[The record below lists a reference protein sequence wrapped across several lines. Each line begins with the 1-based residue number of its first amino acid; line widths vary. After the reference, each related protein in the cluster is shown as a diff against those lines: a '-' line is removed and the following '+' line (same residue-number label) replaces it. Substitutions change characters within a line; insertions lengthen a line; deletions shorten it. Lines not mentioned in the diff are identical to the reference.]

1 MAEENQKQV
10 YNPNNQRPK
19 NLGTHL
25 FLLTCI
31 IACIAVGPWAW
42 KSPLAIVSVAEG
54 EVVPSTQVKTIQHL
68 EGGIID
74 QILVKE
80 SDIVKKSDPLVIL
93 AATASEVDVDEAQ
106 VKIDA
111 KIIESIRLEAEINNF
126 DVPIF
131 ADDLMANRADLVNK
145 SMELFLSR
153 KNKLEGDIREIQASI
168 AQHQTAIDILIKQT
182 EMSVKLLEEGIIT
195 EFAHLD
201 LLKELNAAKGALES
215 STEEKENITKLFIEN
230 ARNARQVA
238 QREISELNETIKAL
252 KDNLKRTVITAPVD
266 GVVKNLFFVTIGGV
280 VRPGE
285 AILDIVPTKDS
296 LIVEARLQESDIGF
310 VKPGQSA
317 VVKLSSSDA
326 VNFGQIDGIVERIS
340 PDTEQDENDNRI
352 VFYNIFVELDQ
363 NYFESKEKTYYLVPG
378 VKVTASI
385 QIGERT
391 LANYLLSPFIGSL
404 GQSFQER

>member
-1 MAEENQKQV
+1 MNTLSEKHK
-10 YNPNNQRPK
+10 K
-19 NLGTHL
+19 NTRIFFYVLSL
-25 FLLTCI
+25 FAVTAGLWMFLFNIDI
-31 IACIAVGPWAW
+31 I
-42 KSPLAIVSVAEG
+42 SNAEG
-54 EVVPSTQVKTIQHL
+54 QVIPAGDVKTIQHL

-80 SDIVKKSDPLVIL
+80 SDIVKMDDPLVIL
-93 AATASEVDVDEAQ
+93 AATASEVDVDETQ
-106 VKIDA
+106 VQIDA
-111 KIIESIRLEAEINNF
+111 KKIESIRLEAEINNF

-131 ADDLMANRADLVNK
+131 DDSLVNDRPELVNK
-145 SMELFLSR
+145 SLELFVSR
-153 KNKLEGDIREIQASI
+153 KNKLEGDIKKVSAEI

-182 EMSVKLLEEGIIT
+182 EMSEQLLLEGIIT
-195 EFAHLD
+195 EFAHYD
-201 LLKELNAAKGALES
+201 LLKELNAAKGALETS
-215 STEEKENITKLFIEN
+215 IEEKENITKQFVES
-230 ARNARQVA
+230 ARNTRQVA

-252 KDNLKRTVITAPVD
+252 KDNLERTVITAPVD

-280 VRPGE
+280 IRPGE
-285 AILDIVPTKDS
+285 AILDIVPTKDN

-317 VVKLSSSDA
+317 VVKLSSADA
-326 VNFGQIDGIVERIS
+326 VNFGQIEGIVDRIS

-363 NYFESKEKTYYLVPG
+363 NYFESKEKIYYLVPG

-391 LANYLLSPFIGSL
+391 LANYLLSPFIGSM

>member
-1 MAEENQKQV
+1 MTI
-10 YNPNNQRPK
+10 PLLPK
-19 NLGTHL
+19 KHRKNTQIFFIIFSTFAFMSILWMFL
-25 FLLTCI
+25 FNIDI
-31 IACIAVGPWAW
+31 I
-42 KSPLAIVSVAEG
+42 SNAEG
-54 EVVPSTQVKTIQHL
+54 QVIPAGDVKTIQHL
-68 EGGIID
+68 EGGIIE

-80 SDIVKKSDPLVIL
+80 SDTVKEGDSLVIL

-106 VKIDA
+106 VVIDS
-111 KIIESIRLEAEINNF
+111 KIIQSIRLEAEINNF
-126 DVPIF
+126 DVPVF
-131 ADDLMANRADLVNK
+131 PDELVNSRQELVNK

-153 KNKLEGDIREIQASI
+153 KDKLEGDIKEVNALIV
-168 AQHQTAIDILIKQT
+168 QHQTAIDILIKQT
-182 EMSVKLLEEGIIT
+182 DMSQQLLDEGIIT
-195 EFAHLD
+195 EFAHLN
-201 LLKELNAAKGALES
+201 LLKELNAAKGTLEAALE
-215 STEEKENITKLFIEN
+215 EKDNLTKEFVED
-230 ARNARQVA
+230 ARNQKQIA

-252 KDNLKRTVITAPVD
+252 KDNLDRTVITAPVD

-280 VRPGE
+280 IRPGE
-285 AILDIVPTKDS
+285 AILDIVPTRDN

-326 VNFGQIDGIVERIS
+326 VNFGQINGIVDRIS

-391 LANYLLSPFIGSL
+391 LANYLLSPFLGSL

>member
-1 MAEENQKQV
+1 MKSILPEKH
-10 YNPNNQRPK
+10 RK
-19 NLGTHL
+19 NTQIL
-25 FLLTCI
+25 FITFSLFAFVTGLWMFLFNIDI
-31 IACIAVGPWAW
+31 I
-42 KSPLAIVSVAEG
+42 SNAEG
-54 EVVPSTQVKTIQHL
+54 QVIPAGDVKTIQHL

-74 QILVKE
+74 QILIKE
-80 SDIVKKSDPLVIL
+80 SDIVKKGDPLVIL

-106 VKIDA
+106 VQIDA
-111 KIIESIRLEAEINNF
+111 KIIQSIRLEAEINDF
-126 DVPIF
+126 DIPIF
-131 ADDLMANRADLVNK
+131 SVELVNNRPELVNK
-145 SMELFLSR
+145 SMELFVSR
-153 KNKLEGDIREIQASI
+153 KNKLEGDIKEVLAAIV
-168 AQHQTAIDILIKQT
+168 QHQTAIDILIKQT
-182 EMSVKLLEEGIIT
+182 EMSEQLLNEGIIT

-201 LLKELNAAKGALES
+201 LLKELNAAKGALEAAL
-215 STEEKENITKLFIEN
+215 EEKENITKEFIEE
-230 ARNARQVA
+230 ARNKRQIA

-280 VRPGE
+280 IRPGE
-285 AILDIVPTKDS
+285 AILDIVPTKDN

-317 VVKLSSSDA
+317 VVKLSSADA
-326 VNFGQIDGIVERIS
+326 VNFGQIDGVVDRIS

-363 NYFESKEKTYYLVPG
+363 NYFESKEKIYYLVPG

>member
-1 MAEENQKQV
+1 MDTLPAKHK
-10 YNPNNQRPK
+10 K
-19 NLGTHL
+19 NTQI
-25 FLLTCI
+25 FFYTFTIFAFFSVVWMFTFNIDI
-31 IACIAVGPWAW
+31 I
-42 KSPLAIVSVAEG
+42 SNAEG
-54 EVVPSTQVKTIQHL
+54 QVIPAGEIKTIQHL

-80 SDIVKKSDPLVIL
+80 SDIVDEGDSLVIL

-106 VKIDA
+106 VQIDA
-111 KIIESIRLEAEINNF
+111 KTIQLIRLEAEINDF

-131 ADDLMANRADLVNK
+131 SDELVTNRPELVNK
-145 SMELFLSR
+145 SLELFVSR
-153 KNKLEGDIREIQASI
+153 KDKLEGDKREVI
-168 AQHQTAIDILIKQT
+168 AAISQHQTAIDILIKQT
-182 EMSVKLLEEGIIT
+182 AMSEELLTEGIIT
-195 EFAHLD
+195 EFAHLN
-201 LLKELNAAKGALES
+201 LLKELNAAKGTLEAAI
-215 STEEKENITKLFIEN
+215 EEKDNITKDFIED
-230 ARNARQVA
+230 ARNQRQIA

-252 KDNLKRTVITAPVD
+252 KDNLDRTIITAPVD

-280 VRPGE
+280 IRPGE
-285 AILDIVPTKDS
+285 AILDIVPTRDN

-317 VVKLSSSDA
+317 IIKLSSADA
-326 VNFGQIDGIVERIS
+326 VNFGQINGKVERIS

-363 NYFESKEKTYYLVPG
+363 NFFESKEKVYNLVPG

-391 LANYLLSPFIGSL
+391 LANYLLSPFIGSF

>member
-1 MAEENQKQV
+1 MKSILPEKHL
-10 YNPNNQRPK
+10 K
-19 NLGTHL
+19 NTQIL
-25 FLLTCI
+25 FITFSLFAFTSVLWMFLFNIDI
-31 IACIAVGPWAW
+31 I
-42 KSPLAIVSVAEG
+42 SNAEG
-54 EVVPSTQVKTIQHL
+54 QVIPAGDVKTIQHL

-74 QILVKE
+74 QILIKE
-80 SDIVKKSDPLVIL
+80 SDIVKKEDPLVIL

-106 VKIDA
+106 VQIDA
-111 KIIESIRLEAEINNF
+111 KIIESIRLEAEINDF
-126 DVPIF
+126 DIPIF
-131 ADDLMANRADLVNK
+131 SDELVNNRPELVNK
-145 SMELFLSR
+145 SIELFVSR
-153 KNKLEGDIREIQASI
+153 KNKLEGDIKEVLAAIV
-168 AQHQTAIDILIKQT
+168 QHQTAIDILIKQT
-182 EMSVKLLEEGIIT
+182 EMSEQLLNEGIIT

-201 LLKELNAAKGALES
+201 LLKELNAAKGALEAAL
-215 STEEKENITKLFIEN
+215 EEKENITKEFIEE
-230 ARNARQVA
+230 ARNKRQIA

-280 VRPGE
+280 IRPGE
-285 AILDIVPTKDS
+285 AILDIVPTKDN

-317 VVKLSSSDA
+317 VVKLSSADA
-326 VNFGQIDGIVERIS
+326 VNFGQIDGIVDRIS

-363 NYFESKEKTYYLVPG
+363 NYFESKEKIYYLVPG

-391 LANYLLSPFIGSL
+391 LANYLLSPFIGSF

>member
-1 MAEENQKQV
+1 MNTLSEKHK
-10 YNPNNQRPK
+10 K
-19 NLGTHL
+19 NTQIFFYVFSL
-25 FLLTCI
+25 FAVTAGLWMFLFNIDI
-31 IACIAVGPWAW
+31 I
-42 KSPLAIVSVAEG
+42 SNAEG
-54 EVVPSTQVKTIQHL
+54 QVIPAGDVKTIQHL

-80 SDIVKKSDPLVIL
+80 SDIVKKDDPLVIL
-93 AATASEVDVDEAQ
+93 AATASEVDVDETQ
-106 VKIDA
+106 VQIDA
-111 KIIESIRLEAEINNF
+111 KYIESIRLEAEINNF

-131 ADDLMANRADLVNK
+131 DDYLVNNRSELVNK
-145 SMELFLSR
+145 SLELFVSR
-153 KNKLEGDIREIQASI
+153 KNKLEGDIKKVSAEIV
-168 AQHQTAIDILIKQT
+168 QHQTAIDILIKQT
-182 EMSVKLLEEGIIT
+182 EMSEQLLVEGIIT
-195 EFAHLD
+195 EFAHYD
-201 LLKELNAAKGALES
+201 LLKELNAAKGALETS
-215 STEEKENITKLFIEN
+215 LEEKENITKQFVES

-252 KDNLKRTVITAPVD
+252 KDNLERTVITAPVD

-280 VRPGE
+280 IRPGE
-285 AILDIVPTKDS
+285 AILDIVPTKDN

-317 VVKLSSSDA
+317 VVKLSSADA
-326 VNFGQIDGIVERIS
+326 VNFGQIDGIVDRIS

>member
-1 MAEENQKQV
+1 MTIPLLPEKHRKNTQLFFIAFSSFAFVAMAWMF
-10 YNPNNQRPK
+10 
-19 NLGTHL
+19 L
-25 FLLTCI
+25 FNIDI
-31 IACIAVGPWAW
+31 I
-42 KSPLAIVSVAEG
+42 SNAEG
-54 EVVPSTQVKTIQHL
+54 QVIPAGDVKTIQHL

-80 SDIVKKSDPLVIL
+80 SDTVKAGESLVIL

-106 VKIDA
+106 VQIDS
-111 KIIESIRLEAEINNF
+111 KTIQSIRLEAEINNF
-126 DVPIF
+126 DIPVFP
-131 ADDLMANRADLVNK
+131 DELVNKRQELVNK
-145 SMELFLSR
+145 SLELFISR
-153 KNKLEGDIREIQASI
+153 KDKIEGDIKEITASI
-168 AQHQTAIDILIKQT
+168 IQHQTAIDILIKQT
-182 EMSVKLLEEGIIT
+182 DMSQQLLDEGIIT

-201 LLKELNAAKGALES
+201 LLKELNAAKGTLEAAI
-215 STEEKENITKLFIEN
+215 EEKDNITKEFIED
-230 ARNARQVA
+230 ARNQRQVA

-252 KDNLKRTVITAPVD
+252 KDNLERTVITAPVD

-280 VRPGE
+280 IRPGE
-285 AILDIVPTKDS
+285 PILDIVPTKDN

-317 VVKLSSSDA
+317 IVKLSSSDA
-326 VNFGQIDGIVERIS
+326 VNFGQINGVVDRIS

>member
-1 MAEENQKQV
+1 MNALSEKHK
-10 YNPNNQRPK
+10 K
-19 NLGTHL
+19 NTQIFFYILSL
-25 FLLTCI
+25 FAVSALLWMFLFNIDI
-31 IACIAVGPWAW
+31 I
-42 KSPLAIVSVAEG
+42 SNAEG
-54 EVVPSTQVKTIQHL
+54 QVIPAGDVKTIQHL

-80 SDIVKKSDPLVIL
+80 SDIVNKDDPLVIL
-93 AATASEVDVDEAQ
+93 AATASEVDVDETQ
-106 VKIDA
+106 VQIDA
-111 KIIESIRLEAEINNF
+111 KNIESIRLEAEINNF

-131 ADDLMANRADLVNK
+131 DDYLVNNRSELVNK
-145 SMELFLSR
+145 SLELFVSR
-153 KNKLEGDIREIQASI
+153 KNKLEGDIKKVSAEIV
-168 AQHQTAIDILIKQT
+168 QHQTAIDILIKQT
-182 EMSVKLLEEGIIT
+182 EMSEQLLVEGIIT
-195 EFAHLD
+195 EFAHYD
-201 LLKELNAAKGALES
+201 LLKELNAAKGALETS
-215 STEEKENITKLFIEN
+215 LEEKENITKQFVES

-252 KDNLKRTVITAPVD
+252 KDNLERTVITAPVD

-280 VRPGE
+280 IRPGE
-285 AILDIVPTKDS
+285 AILDIVPTKDN

-317 VVKLSSSDA
+317 VVKLSSADA
-326 VNFGQIDGIVERIS
+326 VNFGQIDGIVDRIS

>member
-1 MAEENQKQV
+1 MNTLSEKHK
-10 YNPNNQRPK
+10 K
-19 NLGTHL
+19 NTQIFFYIMSL
-25 FLLTCI
+25 FAVTAGLWMFLFNIDI
-31 IACIAVGPWAW
+31 I
-42 KSPLAIVSVAEG
+42 SNAEG
-54 EVVPSTQVKTIQHL
+54 QVIPAGDVKTIQHL

-80 SDIVKKSDPLVIL
+80 SDIVKMDDPLVVL
-93 AATASEVDVDEAQ
+93 AATASEVDVDETQ
-106 VKIDA
+106 VQIDA
-111 KIIESIRLEAEINNF
+111 KKIESIRLEAEINNF

-131 ADDLMANRADLVNK
+131 DDSLVNNRPELVNK
-145 SMELFLSR
+145 SLELFVSR
-153 KNKLEGDIREIQASI
+153 KNKLEGDIKKVSAEI

-182 EMSVKLLEEGIIT
+182 EMSEQLLAEGIIT
-195 EFAHLD
+195 EFAHYD
-201 LLKELNAAKGALES
+201 LLKELNAAKGALETS
-215 STEEKENITKLFIEN
+215 LEEKENITKQFVES

-238 QREISELNETIKAL
+238 QREISELNETIRAL
-252 KDNLKRTVITAPVD
+252 KDNLERTVITAPVD

-280 VRPGE
+280 IRPGE
-285 AILDIVPTKDS
+285 AILDIVPTKDN

-317 VVKLSSSDA
+317 VVKLSSADA
-326 VNFGQIDGIVERIS
+326 VNFGQIEGIVDRIS

-363 NYFESKEKTYYLVPG
+363 NYFESKEKIYYLVPG

-391 LANYLLSPFIGSL
+391 LANYLLSPFIGSM

>member
-1 MAEENQKQV
+1 MNIALLPEKH
-10 YNPNNQRPK
+10 RK
-19 NLGTHL
+19 NTEI
-25 FLLTCI
+25 FFI
-31 IACIAVGPWAW
+31 VF
-42 KSPLAIVSVAEG
+42 SSFAIVTMIWMFVFNIDIISNAEG
-54 EVVPSTQVKTIQHL
+54 QVIPAGDVKTIQHL

-80 SDIVKKSDPLVIL
+80 SDIVKEGDSLVIL

-106 VKIDA
+106 VQIDS
-111 KIIESIRLEAEINNF
+111 KIIQSIRLEAEINNF
-126 DVPIF
+126 DIPIF
-131 ADDLMANRADLVNK
+131 TDELANNRPELVNK
-145 SMELFLSR
+145 SIELFLSR
-153 KNKLEGDIREIQASI
+153 KVKLEGDIREINASI
-168 AQHQTAIDILIKQT
+168 GQHQTAIDILIKQT
-182 EMSVKLLEEGIIT
+182 DMSQQLLEEGIIT

-201 LLKELNAAKGALES
+201 LLKELNAAKGTLEAAI
-215 STEEKENITKLFIEN
+215 EEKENITKEFIED
-230 ARNARQVA
+230 ARNQRQVA

-252 KDNLKRTVITAPVD
+252 KDNLNRTIIVAPVD

-280 VRPGE
+280 IRPGE
-285 AILDIVPTKDS
+285 AILDIVPTKDN

-317 VVKLSSSDA
+317 IVKLSSSDA
-326 VNFGQIDGIVERIS
+326 VNFGQIEGIVDRIS

-352 VFYNIFVELDQ
+352 VFYNIFVQLDQ

>member
-1 MAEENQKQV
+1 MNTYLSEKH
-10 YNPNNQRPK
+10 RK
-19 NLGTHL
+19 NSQL
-25 FLLTCI
+25 FFVSFSLFAMIAMLWMFIFNIDI
-31 IACIAVGPWAW
+31 I
-42 KSPLAIVSVAEG
+42 SNAEG
-54 EVVPSTQVKTIQHL
+54 QVIPAGEVKTIQHL

-80 SDIVKKSDPLVIL
+80 SDLIKKNDPLVIL

-106 VKIDA
+106 VQIDA
-111 KIIESIRLEAEINNF
+111 KLIQSIRLEAEINNF
-126 DVPIF
+126 DIPIF
-131 ADDLMANRADLVNK
+131 NEDLVKNRPELVNK
-145 SMELFLSR
+145 AMELFLSR
-153 KNKLEGDIREIQASI
+153 KDKIEGDIKEVEAVIE
-168 AQHQTAIDILIKQT
+168 QHQTAIDILIKQT
-182 EMSVKLLEEGIIT
+182 AMSEELLNEGIIT
-195 EFAHLD
+195 EYTHLN
-201 LLKELNAAKGALES
+201 LLKELNAAKGTLETS
-215 STEEKENITKLFIEN
+215 IEERENITKEFIED
-230 ARNARQVA
+230 ARNQRQIA
-238 QREISELNETIKAL
+238 QREISELNETIRAL
-252 KDNLKRTVITAPVD
+252 KDNLDRTVITAPVD

-280 VRPGE
+280 IRPGE
-285 AILDIVPTKDS
+285 AILDIVPTKDN

-317 VVKLSSSDA
+317 VVKLSSADA
-326 VNFGQIDGIVERIS
+326 VNFGQINGIVERIS

-363 NYFESKEKTYYLVPG
+363 NYFESKEKIYFLVPG

>member
-1 MAEENQKQV
+1 MDALLNKHK
-10 YNPNNQRPK
+10 K
-19 NLGTHL
+19 NTQIFFYTFTSFAVTAVLWMFL
-25 FLLTCI
+25 FNIDI
-31 IACIAVGPWAW
+31 I
-42 KSPLAIVSVAEG
+42 SNAEG
-54 EVVPSTQVKTIQHL
+54 QVIPAGDVKTIQHL

-131 ADDLMANRADLVNK
+131 ADDLMANRVDLVNK

-153 KNKLEGDIREIQASI
+153 KNKLEGDIRETQASI
-168 AQHQTAIDILIKQT
+168 VQHQTAIDILIKQT

>member
-1 MAEENQKQV
+1 MTIPLLPEKHRKNTQLFFIAFSSFAFVAMAWMF
-10 YNPNNQRPK
+10 
-19 NLGTHL
+19 L
-25 FLLTCI
+25 FNIDI
-31 IACIAVGPWAW
+31 I
-42 KSPLAIVSVAEG
+42 SNAEG
-54 EVVPSTQVKTIQHL
+54 QVIPAGDVKTIQHL

-80 SDIVKKSDPLVIL
+80 SDTVKAGESLVIL

-106 VKIDA
+106 VQIDS
-111 KIIESIRLEAEINNF
+111 KTIQSIRLEAEINNF
-126 DVPIF
+126 DIPVFP
-131 ADDLMANRADLVNK
+131 DELVNKRQELVNK
-145 SMELFLSR
+145 SLELFISR
-153 KNKLEGDIREIQASI
+153 KEKIEGDIKEVTASI
-168 AQHQTAIDILIKQT
+168 IQHQTAIDILIKQT
-182 EMSVKLLEEGIIT
+182 DMSQQLLDEGIIT

-201 LLKELNAAKGALES
+201 LLKELNAAKGTLEAAI
-215 STEEKENITKLFIEN
+215 EEKDNITKEFIED
-230 ARNARQVA
+230 ARNQRQVA

-252 KDNLKRTVITAPVD
+252 KDNLERTVITAPVD

-280 VRPGE
+280 IRPGE
-285 AILDIVPTKDS
+285 PILDIVPTKDN

-317 VVKLSSSDA
+317 IVKLSSSDA
-326 VNFGQIDGIVERIS
+326 VNFGQINGVVDRIS

>member
-1 MAEENQKQV
+1 MTIPLLPEKHRKNTQIFFIALSSFAFVAMLWMFLFNIDIISNADGQV
-10 YNPNNQRPK
+10 IPA
-19 NLGTHL
+19 GD
-25 FLLTCI
+25 
-31 IACIAVGPWAW
+31 
-42 KSPLAIVSVAEG
+42 
-54 EVVPSTQVKTIQHL
+54 VKTIQHL

-80 SDIVKKSDPLVIL
+80 SDIVKEGDSLVIL

-106 VKIDA
+106 VQIDS
-111 KIIESIRLEAEINNF
+111 KIIQSIRLEAEINNF
-126 DVPIF
+126 DVPVF
-131 ADDLMANRADLVNK
+131 PDRLTNNREELVNK
-145 SMELFLSR
+145 SMELFISR
-153 KNKLEGDIREIQASI
+153 KDKLEGDIKEVTASI
-168 AQHQTAIDILIKQT
+168 IQHQTAIDILIKQT
-182 EMSVKLLEEGIIT
+182 DMSQQLLEEGIIT
-195 EFAHLD
+195 EFSHLN
-201 LLKELNAAKGALES
+201 LLKELNAAKGTLEAAI
-215 STEEKENITKLFIEN
+215 EEKENITKEFIED
-230 ARNARQVA
+230 ARNQRQVA
-238 QREISELNETIKAL
+238 QRDISELNETIKAL
-252 KDNLKRTVITAPVD
+252 KDSLSRTVIVAPVD

-280 VRPGE
+280 IRPGE
-285 AILDIVPTKDS
+285 AILDIVPTKDN

-326 VNFGQIDGIVERIS
+326 VNFGQIEGVVDRIS

>member
-1 MAEENQKQV
+1 MNTLSEKHK
-10 YNPNNQRPK
+10 K
-19 NLGTHL
+19 NTRIFFYVLSL
-25 FLLTCI
+25 FAVTAGLWMFLFNIDI
-31 IACIAVGPWAW
+31 I
-42 KSPLAIVSVAEG
+42 SNAEG
-54 EVVPSTQVKTIQHL
+54 QVIPAGDVKTIQHL

-80 SDIVKKSDPLVIL
+80 SDIVKMDDPLVIL
-93 AATASEVDVDEAQ
+93 AATASEVDVDETQ
-106 VKIDA
+106 VQIDA
-111 KIIESIRLEAEINNF
+111 RKIESIRLEAEINNF

-131 ADDLMANRADLVNK
+131 DDYLVNNRSELVNK
-145 SMELFLSR
+145 SLELFVSR
-153 KNKLEGDIREIQASI
+153 KNKLEGDIKKVSAEI

-182 EMSVKLLEEGIIT
+182 EMSEQLLVEGIIT
-195 EFAHLD
+195 EFAHYD
-201 LLKELNAAKGALES
+201 LLKELNAAKGALETS
-215 STEEKENITKLFIEN
+215 LEEKENITKQFVES

-252 KDNLKRTVITAPVD
+252 KDNLERTVITAPVD

-280 VRPGE
+280 IRPGE
-285 AILDIVPTKDS
+285 AILDIVPTKDN

-317 VVKLSSSDA
+317 VVKLSSADA
-326 VNFGQIDGIVERIS
+326 VNFGQIDGIVDRIS

-363 NYFESKEKTYYLVPG
+363 NYFESKEKIYYLVPG

-391 LANYLLSPFIGSL
+391 LANYLLSPFVGSL

>member
-1 MAEENQKQV
+1 MNTLSEKHK
-10 YNPNNQRPK
+10 K
-19 NLGTHL
+19 NTQIFFYIMSL
-25 FLLTCI
+25 FAVTAGLWMFLFNIDI
-31 IACIAVGPWAW
+31 I
-42 KSPLAIVSVAEG
+42 SNAEG
-54 EVVPSTQVKTIQHL
+54 QVIPAGDVKTIQHL

-80 SDIVKKSDPLVIL
+80 SDIVKKDDPLVIL

-106 VKIDA
+106 VQIDA
-111 KIIESIRLEAEINNF
+111 KKIESIRLEAEINDF

-131 ADDLMANRADLVNK
+131 DDILVNDRSELVNK
-145 SMELFLSR
+145 SLELFVSR
-153 KNKLEGDIREIQASI
+153 KNKLEGDIKKVSAEI

-182 EMSVKLLEEGIIT
+182 EMSEQLLVEGIIT
-195 EFAHLD
+195 EFAHYD
-201 LLKELNAAKGALES
+201 LLKELNAAKGALETS
-215 STEEKENITKLFIEN
+215 LEEKENITKQFVES

-252 KDNLKRTVITAPVD
+252 KDNLERTVITAPVD

-280 VRPGE
+280 IRPGE
-285 AILDIVPTKDS
+285 AILDIVPTKDN

-317 VVKLSSSDA
+317 VVKLSSADA
-326 VNFGQIDGIVERIS
+326 VNFGQIDGIVDRIS

-363 NYFESKEKTYYLVPG
+363 NYFESKEKIYYLVPG

>member
-1 MAEENQKQV
+1 MTI
-10 YNPNNQRPK
+10 PLLPK
-19 NLGTHL
+19 KHL
-25 FLLTCI
+25 RNTQIFFTIFSTFALVSILWMFLFNIDI
-31 IACIAVGPWAW
+31 I
-42 KSPLAIVSVAEG
+42 SNAEG
-54 EVVPSTQVKTIQHL
+54 QVIPAGDVKTIQHL

-80 SDIVKKSDPLVIL
+80 SDTVKEGDPLVVL
-93 AATASEVDVDEAQ
+93 AATASEVDVDETQ
-106 VKIDA
+106 VVIDS
-111 KIIESIRLEAEINNF
+111 KIIQSIRLEAEINNF
-126 DVPIF
+126 DVPVF
-131 ADDLMANRADLVNK
+131 PDELVNSRQELVNK

-153 KNKLEGDIREIQASI
+153 KDKLEGDIKEVNAVIV
-168 AQHQTAIDILIKQT
+168 QHQTAIDILIKQT
-182 EMSVKLLEEGIIT
+182 DMSQQLLDEGIIT
-195 EFAHLD
+195 EFAHLN
-201 LLKELNAAKGALES
+201 LLKELNAAKGTLEAALE
-215 STEEKENITKLFIEN
+215 EKDNLTKEFVED
-230 ARNARQVA
+230 ARNQRQIA

-252 KDNLKRTVITAPVD
+252 KDNLDRTVITAPVD

-280 VRPGE
+280 IRPGE
-285 AILDIVPTKDS
+285 AILDIVPTRDN

-326 VNFGQIDGIVERIS
+326 VNFGQINGIVDRIS

-391 LANYLLSPFIGSL
+391 LANYLLSPFLGSL

>member
-1 MAEENQKQV
+1 MNTLSEKHK
-10 YNPNNQRPK
+10 K
-19 NLGTHL
+19 NTRIFFYILSL
-25 FLLTCI
+25 FAVTAGLWMFLFNIDI
-31 IACIAVGPWAW
+31 I
-42 KSPLAIVSVAEG
+42 SNAEG
-54 EVVPSTQVKTIQHL
+54 QVIPAGDVKTIQHL

-80 SDIVKKSDPLVIL
+80 SDIVKKDDPLVIL
-93 AATASEVDVDEAQ
+93 AATASEVDVDETQ
-106 VKIDA
+106 VQIDA
-111 KIIESIRLEAEINNF
+111 KNIESIRLEAEINNF

-131 ADDLMANRADLVNK
+131 DDSLVNDRPELVNK
-145 SMELFLSR
+145 SLELFVSR
-153 KNKLEGDIREIQASI
+153 KNKLEGDIKKVSAEI

-182 EMSVKLLEEGIIT
+182 EMSEQLLVEGIIT
-195 EFAHLD
+195 EFAHYD
-201 LLKELNAAKGALES
+201 LLKELNAAKGALETS
-215 STEEKENITKLFIEN
+215 LEEKENITKQFVES

-252 KDNLKRTVITAPVD
+252 KDNLERTVITAPVD

-280 VRPGE
+280 IRPGE
-285 AILDIVPTKDS
+285 AILDIVPTKDN

-317 VVKLSSSDA
+317 VVKLSSADA
-326 VNFGQIDGIVERIS
+326 VNFGQIEGIVDRIS

-363 NYFESKEKTYYLVPG
+363 NYFESKEKIYYLVPG

-404 GQSFQER
+404 GRSFQER